1 MLYYIFFFF
10 QAEDGIRDYK
20 VTGVQTCAL
29 PISHD
34 LPGARLGHIRHDVD
48 VLGPRDLAD
57 HFLVRLH
64 HPVDDGLT
72 RRHARLERDVHFRH
86 ASLEL
91 VLDRDD
97 GGFGDLGD
105 GETGGLDLLR
115 AQAVTRDIDHV
126 IDTAEDAV
134 IAIGRL
140 HRAVAAQERPVT
152 PVLAPGVLVV
162 LAVVR
167 FDEIGR
173 AHV

>member
-1 MLYYIFFFF
+1 RLLVCLNRPLG
-10 QAEDGIRDYK
+10 E
-20 VTGVQTCAL
+20 
-29 PISHD
+29 
-34 LPGARLGHIRHDVD
+34 AR
-48 VLGPRDLAD
+48 
-57 HFLVRLH
+57 
-64 HPVDDGLT
+64 T
-72 RRHARLERDVHFRH
+72 RRHARIEGDVHFRH

-91 VLDRDD
+91 GLDRDD

-152 PVLAPGVLVV
+152 PVFAPGVLVV

-167 FDEIGR
+167 FDVAVVVAPDR
-173 AHV
+173 LHDARPRVADTHVARLAGPFGTFRPGFVVDDRM